1 MELTQETRLYQGLD
15 TGFSMFLDS
24 KDVSKGLRPSSR
36 SPRNTEF
43 DIVCSGVIGRDGV
56 LARQESMTR
65 IDTSVITDAFPYP
78 QIFVFPEL
86 IIIFGSTK
94 IYEYN
99 GTTLTLKLTVTAGNL
114 WSCVAKGL
122 YAYMSNG
129 VVSVERSPE
138 SGVYALASDVPIVE
152 SICDFNN
159 QIIVGAPTIT
169 TVISEL

>member
-1 MELTQETRLYQGLD
+1 MELVQESRLYSGRD
-15 TGFSMFLDS
+15 TEFSMFLDS
-24 KDVSKGLRPSSR
+24 KDVSKGLRSSSR
-36 SPRNTEF
+36 SPRNNGS

-56 LARQESMTR
+56 LTRQEAMTR
-65 IDTSVITDAFPYP
+65 IDTTVITDAFPYP

-86 IIIFGSTK
+86 IIIFGSNK
-94 IYEYN
+94 IYEYD
-99 GTTLTLKLTVTAGNL
+99 GTTLILKLTVTAGNL

-138 SGVYALASDVPIVE
+138 SGIYTLATDVPIVE

-159 QIIVGAPTIT
+159 QIIVGAPTIA

>member
-1 MELTQETRLYQGLD
+1 MEIIQESRLYYGRD
-15 TGFSMFLDS
+15 DEFSLFLDS

-36 SPRNTEF
+36 SPRNTEY
-43 DIVCSGVIGRDGV
+43 DIVCSGVIGRDGS
-56 LARQESMTR
+56 LTRQESMTR

-78 QIFVFPEL
+78 QIFVFPDL

-94 IYEYN
+94 IYEYV

-114 WSCVAKGL
+114 WSCIAKGL

-129 VVSVERSPE
+129 VVAVERSPE
-138 SGVYALASDVPIVE
+138 SGVYALATDVPIVE
-152 SICDFNN
+152 SICDFNG
-159 QIIVGAPTIT
+159 QVIVGAPTIA